1 MIGLIIVENIIIV
14 NLIYHVI
21 TQNKVIKDVEK
32 TIKKEFIL
40 FLLFFSL
47 NLKIFFLEMICMVFF
62 VNIDIYFLIF

>member
-40 FLLFFSL
+40 FWLFFSL

-62 VNIDIYFLIF
+62 CKY

>member
-40 FLLFFSL
+40 FWLFFSL
-47 NLKIFFLEMICMVFF
+47 NLIIFFRDDMYGFF
-62 VNIDIYFLIF
+62 LNIDIHFLMF